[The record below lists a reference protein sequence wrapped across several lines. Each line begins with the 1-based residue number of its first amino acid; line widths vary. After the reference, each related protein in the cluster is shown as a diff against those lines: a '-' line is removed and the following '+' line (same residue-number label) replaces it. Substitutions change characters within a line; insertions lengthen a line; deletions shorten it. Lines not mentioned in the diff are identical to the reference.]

1 MVTICAV
8 LVLAFAAD
16 PADGPPVPEPASCS
30 VEELRRNPDGYHW
43 PLTRI
48 EQLVDEA
55 PVIVRAVAT
64 GVAAD
69 PAPGSSLYPIR
80 FSILEILR
88 GSVAEDELILVGRLV
103 DEDDFNPGDA
113 PYQIVRPSGQRGD
126 CFTDEYRIGAEYFLL
141 LEERSGK
148 LTPHWN
154 RYPLAPTNEQVRGGS
169 DPWVLWVKSRVGEE
183 SVGS

>member
-8 LVLAFAAD
+8 SVLIFGAA
-16 PADGPPVPEPASCS
+16 PADGPPVPEPAVCS

-43 PLTRI
+43 PVTRI

-55 PVIVRAVAT
+55 LVIVRVVAT
-64 GVAAD
+64 GVATNA
-69 PAPGSSLYPIR
+69 APRSSLYPIR

-88 GSVAEDELILVGRLV
+88 GSVAEEELILVGRLV
-103 DEDDFNPGDA
+103 DDDDFNPGDA

-126 CFTDEYRIGAEYFLL
+126 CFTNEYRIGAEYLLL

-154 RYPLAPTNEQVRGGS
+154 RYPLAPTNEQVRGVI
-169 DPWVLWVKSRVGEE
+169 DPWVLWVKSRVGE
-183 SVGS
+183 